1 MNTEKEI
8 SKAINF
14 GFVNSQVESQEIYQP
29 SLVTNQNDTTVLATL
44 EDELRTSRTFT
55 IAVAFVT
62 TSGLIDLKSVFTD
75 LAHKNIHGRLI
86 TSTYLNFNDP
96 EAFEDLLQIK
106 NLDVHLLDKDG
117 FHTKAYYFDHGN
129 FESAIIGSANLTQNA
144 LKSNFEWNLRVTSTQ
159 RGEVVN
165 KIKSNLDDLWEKST
179 PLTPEWVE
187 NYRLTWKPNKSI
199 QYFQVAEEPE
209 YQDKTPT
216 PNPMQT
222 EALAALTALRDQ
234 ENAKKALVVAATGTG
249 KTYLAAFD
257 VQNFKPKRM
266 LYIVHREQIL
276 QQAMHSFKKVLGGS
290 ESDYGI
296 LSGSQHHLDCKYTF
310 ATVNMISSQRIQEQ
324 FGPDAFDYIL
334 IDEAHRVSQRDDD
347 QEQTMYQKVLNFYQP
362 EFLLGMTATP
372 ERTDGTN
379 VYEYF
384 DYNLAYENSLLDA
397 LDHDLLSPF
406 HYIGVTDYEKDGETI
421 TDTSSLK
428 DLVSEER
435 VDYIVDKTN
444 YYGPRQPNVH
454 GLIFVSKIAEG
465 IELAKKLV
473 DRGIKAEFVY
483 SKNSIAERE
492 QAVRRLEDGEISYIL
507 TVDIFNEGVD
517 IQCLNQIVMMRPTK
531 SSIIFLQQLGR
542 GLRKAPGKEF
552 VTVLD
557 FIGNYNENYMIPMAF
572 DKSHSSNKEQIRKQI
587 ISRSIRGVST
597 INFEE
602 IAKKRVLKAVG
613 QAKLDSMKRFKEAYD
628 SVKNKIG
635 RIPMLIDFARRGNVN
650 VADII
655 AKFKTMYLMQQKFE
669 KEFPVEF
676 DAHQQKFLLFLSR
689 EIAVSKRPIESLILQ
704 ELIQKQRLNT
714 QQVTQILDQS
724 YVFYDEE
731 TLTNVASIFDLSYFM
746 NKNQEKYGEISLVDT
761 QDDSWQLSETF
772 NTELADPNF
781 KHYVLD
787 LLAANLFEL
796 QRDGFEL
803 EQRFTIGKKYYR
815 SDVIKL
821 LNWYGEQNAQNVGGY
836 IMRPDQK
843 FFPVFIALEK
853 TEKFQNKMAYEDQFI
868 DHNTMRWFSKSG
880 RTIDSRQE
888 NIVLNQPDF
897 GMIQLFVKKSDDD
910 KREGNDF
917 YYLGS
922 ARVTSAENEKKF
934 NSDGK
939 ETKLVNFTL
948 KLEHSVNVN
957 LYRALN
963 DNE

>member
-179 PLTPEWVE
+179 PLTSEWVE

-587 ISRSIRGVST
+587 ISPSIRGVST

-635 RIPMLIDFARRGNVN
+635 RTPMLIDFARRGNVN

-655 AKFKTMYLMQQKFE
+655 SKFKTMYLMQQKFE

-689 EIAVSKRPIESLILQ
+689 EIAVSKRPVESLILQ
-704 ELIQKQRLNT
+704 ELIQKQRLTT

-724 YVFYDEE
+724 HVFYDEE

-746 NKNQEKYGEISLVDT
+746 NKNQEKYGEISIVDT

-772 NTELADPNF
+772 NAELADPNF

-796 QRDGFEL
+796 QRDGFAL
-803 EQRFTIGKKYYR
+803 DQRFTIGKKYYR

-880 RTIDSRQE
+880 RTVDSRQE

>member
-587 ISRSIRGVST
+587 ISPSIRGVST

-724 YVFYDEE
+724 HVFYDEE

-957 LYRALN
+957 LYHALN

>member
-179 PLTPEWVE
+179 SLTSEWVE

-296 LSGSQHHLDCKYTF
+296 LSGSQHNLDCKYTF

-406 HYIGVTDYEKDGETI
+406 HYIGVTDYEKDAETI

-587 ISRSIRGVST
+587 ISPSIRGVST

-655 AKFKTMYLMQQKFE
+655 SKFKTMYLMQQKFE

-676 DAHQQKFLLFLSR
+676 NAHQQKFLLFLSR
-689 EIAVSKRPIESLILQ
+689 EIAVSKRPVESLILQ
-704 ELIQKQRLNT
+704 ELIQKQRLTT

-724 YVFYDEE
+724 HVFYDEE

-746 NKNQEKYGEISLVDT
+746 NKNQEKYGEISIVDT
-761 QDDSWQLSETF
+761 QNDSWQLSETF
-772 NTELADPNF
+772 NVELADPNF

-796 QRDGFEL
+796 QRDGFAL
-803 EQRFTIGKKYYR
+803 DQRFTIGKKYYR

-880 RTIDSRQE
+880 RTVDSRQE
-888 NIVLNQPDF
+888 SIVLNQPDF